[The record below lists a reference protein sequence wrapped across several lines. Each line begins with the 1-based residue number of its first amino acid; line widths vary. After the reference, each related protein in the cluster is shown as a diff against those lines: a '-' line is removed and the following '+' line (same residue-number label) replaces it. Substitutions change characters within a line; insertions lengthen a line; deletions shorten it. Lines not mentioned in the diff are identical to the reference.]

1 MSTDLPLPE
10 LPEELTAKIH
20 EIALRTGRS
29 EEEIIA
35 DVLRLFVEMVDNP
48 RNESDTCLVQRIREE
63 LRRKFGSD
71 S

>member
-1 MSTDLPLPE
+1 MPTDLPLPE

-29 EEEIIA
+29 DEEIIA
-35 DVLRLFVEMVDNP
+35 DVLRLFVETVDNP
-48 RNESDTCLVQRIREE
+48 RNESDACLVQRIRSK
-63 LRRKFGSD
+63 LRGCD